1 VKSPKFGGDVP
12 QGSADDETGLFSFE
26 ERLTAEI
33 EAFVAELDSR
43 VKDCEAISDAARALE
58 SASPGGGERVA
69 ELERLLDEARSEKS
83 AVASS
88 DGLTALSNRQD
99 ILKRIKEE
107 KNRTDRTVPAGEN
120 GFSLIL
126 FDVDGL
132 KAINDSFGLQAGDK
146 VLKRFAAIVKATIRS
161 YDCVGRYGSDE
172 FLILLPGAGKE
183 QAMRVVREA
192 GRKLA
197 AWEGPFKDSAKAP
210 KGSPKGPLLCSA
222 GIAGY
227 ASEGKSAAKNVEG
240 IVAQAEYALY
250 RARRKGSGSHAVW
263 GGAKGASDG

>member
-1 VKSPKFGGDVP
+1 MPFPRFGGYVP
-12 QGSADDETGLFSFE
+12 QGSSDDESGLFSFE

-33 EAFVAELDSR
+33 ETFVAELDSR

-58 SASPGGGERVA
+58 SPSKGDGERIA
-69 ELERLLDEARSEKS
+69 ELEKLLDEARSRES

-107 KNRTDRTVPAGEN
+107 KNRTDRTVPSGEN
-120 GFSLIL
+120 GFSLII

-146 VLKRFAAIVKATIRS
+146 VLKRFAAIIKATIRS

-172 FLILLPGAGKE
+172 FLVLLPGAGKD

-192 GRKLA
+192 GRKLS
-197 AWEGPFKDSAKAP
+197 AWDGPFKDSAKA
-210 KGSPKGPLLCSA
+210 PLLCSA

-227 ASEGKSAAKNVEG
+227 SSEGKSAAKNVEG

-250 RARRKGSGSHAVW
+250 RARRKGPGSHAAW